1 MTQLADQP
9 HFIDGAARQPAAD
22 RWFTTLNPATGAPLA
37 QAAQGD
43 AQDVDAAV
51 TAASQAFDGWAA
63 MTGAE
68 RGRILARAANI
79 LRERNDEIARLETLD
94 TGKPIAESSVVDVA
108 SAADCLEY
116 FGGVAAS
123 IAGQQVDLGPNAFGY
138 VRREPLGVCAGIGA
152 WNYPIQIAAW
162 KAAPALACGNTMVFK
177 PSEMTPV
184 TAGSLAEAFAD
195 AGLPPGVFNVV
206 QGDREA
212 GQALVAHPGVAKV
225 SLTGEVGTGRKIMA
239 AAAETLKHVTMELGG
254 KSPLIIFADADLDN
268 AVSAAIMAN
277 FYTQGEVCSNGTRVY
292 VARDLLD
299 RFVTALAARTAKLK
313 IGDPLDPETHV
324 GALISK
330 DHRDRVLGFVD
341 QGVKEGARL
350 VIGGKRAEGLDGWF
364 VEPAIFVAEDDDL
377 TISRDEIFGP
387 VMTILPFDS
396 EDEVLAR
403 ANATEFGLAAGV
415 FTSDLARA
423 HRTVRRLQAGVCWIN
438 NYNITPIELPFGGV
452 KQSGLG
458 RENGTAAI
466 EHYTQLKTVYVE
478 LGDVDCPYPA

>member
-1 MTQLADQP
+1 MTHLADQP
-9 HFIDGAARQPAAD
+9 HFIDGTTRQPAAD

-37 QAAQGD
+37 RAAQGD

-51 TAASQAFDGWAA
+51 AAAHQAFDGWAD

-68 RGRILARAANI
+68 RGRILTRAATI
-79 LRERNDEIARLETLD
+79 LRDRNDEIARLETLD

-184 TAGSLAEAFAD
+184 TAGALAQAFAD
-195 AGLPPGVFNVV
+195 AGLPPGVFNIV
-206 QGDREA
+206 QGDRGA

-268 AVSAAIMAN
+268 AVSAAMMAN
-277 FYTQGEVCSNGTRVY
+277 FYTQGEVCSNGTRVF
-292 VARDLLD
+292 VARALLD
-299 RFVTALAARTAKLK
+299 RFVDALAARTAKLK

-324 GALISK
+324 GALISE
-330 DHRDRVLGFVD
+330 DHMRRVLGFID
-341 QGVKEGARL
+341 QGVAEGARL
-350 VIGGKRAEGLDGWF
+350 VIGGRRAAGLDGWF

-387 VMTILPFDS
+387 VMTILPFDD